1 MELNCTRRPRPA
13 QHRARVLR
21 TLLPALIAGLLAAC
35 TSATVPTAVRTD
47 YAETGLPAGIDMLIE
62 SRVAVLAGGE
72 TLELGG
78 ITISEGPTL
87 REFYTRRAF
96 RPAWTDADTRDA
108 LVRAI
113 RASALDGLNPDDYHL
128 DTILALQAELAAP
141 RPGVF
146 TQADAELVCSD
157 ALALLAHHYAFGK
170 VDPAQQE
177 PTWNVEA
184 PGADGDAAATLDA
197 LLNPDLQARLAARL
211 PDHPLYRM
219 LRTELVRLRMIAARG
234 GWPALPPGETLKPGM
249 QDPRVP
255 LLRERL
261 VGSGDLSAQAVPE
274 TTADIYDDAL
284 LAAVQRFQKRHGL
297 TADGAIGRDSLKQLN
312 TPVAARIDTVRVN
325 LDRARVLLR
334 ALPPRFVVV
343 NIAGFHVYLIENGR
357 VVWDARA
364 VVGQRY
370 RETPLF
376 RSEITYL
383 QLNPDWTVPPGIIQK
398 DILPDARKDPARI
411 SKRGLKVI
419 DRQGH
424 VIDPHSVNWSAFR
437 SGNIPYTLRQP
448 PGPTN
453 ALGRVKFMFPNDHAV
468 YLHDT
473 PTKNLFD
480 RDDRTF
486 SSGCVRVEDPLT
498 LARLLI
504 NEPEWDDARIA
515 EVLDGN
521 ETQTVVLRQRV
532 PVLLAYWTA
541 WPEADGSLNFR
552 RDVYGRDA
560 RWLAALDGT
569 TLSTPSLP
577 GPPAP

>member
-1 MELNCTRRPRPA
+1 MLA
-13 QHRARVLR
+13 LVAS
-21 TLLPALIAGLLAAC
+21 LLGAC
-35 TSATVPTAVRTD
+35 TSAAGPVAARNDFAPA
-47 YAETGLPAGIDMLIE
+47 AAAGIEMLIE
-62 SRVAVLAGGE
+62 SRIAVMAGGE
-72 TLELGG
+72 RLQVRG
-78 ITISEGPTL
+78 ILLNEGATL

-96 RPAWTDADTRDA
+96 RPAWTDAATRDA

-113 RASALDGLNPDDYHL
+113 RASTLDGLNPQDYHL
-128 DTILALQAELAAP
+128 DAILALQTELAAP
-141 RPGVF
+141 RPNLF
-146 TQADAELVCSD
+146 AQADAELICSY

-177 PTWNVEA
+177 KTWNVEA
-184 PGADGDAAATLDA
+184 PDPGHDAATTLDT
-197 LLNPDLQARLAARL
+197 LVHPELQARLAAQL
-211 PDHPLYRM
+211 PDHPIYRM

-234 GWPALPPGETLKPGM
+234 GWPMLPAGETLKPGM
-249 QDPRVP
+249 QDARIP

-261 VGSGDLSAQAVPE
+261 VGSGDLSERAVPD
-274 TTADIYDDAL
+274 TSMDVYDDTL

-297 TADGAIGRDSLKQLN
+297 TADGAVGRDTMEQLN
-312 TPVAARIDTVRVN
+312 TTAEARIDTVRVN

-334 ALPPRFVVV
+334 ALPPRFVAV

-357 VVWDARA
+357 IAWSARA

-383 QLNPDWTVPPGIIQK
+383 QWNPDWTVPPGIIEK
-398 DILPDARKDPARI
+398 DILPDARTDPARI
-411 SKRGLKVI
+411 TARGLRVI
-419 DRQGH
+419 DREGQE
-424 VIDPHSVNWSAFR
+424 IDPHSIDWSAFS
-437 SGNIPYTLRQP
+437 SGHIPYTLRQD
-448 PGPTN
+448 PGPAN
-453 ALGRVKFMFPNDHAV
+453 ALGRVKFMFPNNHAV

-473 PTKNLFD
+473 PSKRLFD

-515 EVLDGN
+515 EVLESA
-521 ETQTVVLRQRV
+521 ETQTVVLKQRV

-541 WPEADGSLNFR
+541 WPDVDGSLNFR

-560 RWLAALDGT
+560 RWLAALDGRE
-569 TLSTPSLP
+569 
-577 GPPAP
+577 